1 TAERGEE
8 DALEAELTRL
18 DPDPLDRSTDRLLA
32 KMGLIEDAAPVF
44 APAANLPMAGALL
57 AIPSLVASGVLPI
70 ARKLYGSLGPAFY
83 GLRTTLVAYLLL
95 ALLRIP
101 RPEALKEHAPATLGP
116 LSAWIACWRSRHC
129 GVN

>member
-1 TAERGEE
+1 GATAERGEE

-32 KMGLIEDAAPVF
+32 KMGLIEDAAPIF

-101 RPEALKEHAPATLGP
+101 RPEALKEHAPATLG
-116 LSAWIACWRSRHC
+116 R
-129 GVN
+129 